1 MKLEDHLAPFFLGG
15 SPTIEQIANEHP
27 DLIAELKRLEP
38 IKTATTFAGLLT
50 LPKLQA
56 NCLRIE
62 VLVHLAAA
70 YCEGRSAPTKGLTKR
85 SFERLGDGYCG
96 RMEDPAEDVFLTLV
110 NTPRGNFRIFDGIR
124 EGTGFYLQRI
134 LNVVESMPHS
144 PTYDR
149 IRSTIDCLLKLSD
162 AVATRAGLPE
172 NSLGGELPH
181 HTLPTDIAKRLSS
194 ARSLIRF
201 NEDDLARLQPQRS
214 SWLTSLSI
222 LRLELVCPRSQ
233 SDLPHL
239 KDDRSLFTASML
251 TFSCRRPSGRLLEG
265 SLSGGSFQGKWVT
278 HSSARLLMSLRS
290 SFARH

>member
-110 NTPRGNFRIFDGIR
+110 NTPRGNFRIFEGIR

-134 LNVVESMPHS
+134 LNVVEV
-144 PTYDR
+144 
-149 IRSTIDCLLKLSD
+149 C
-162 AVATRAGLPE
+162 
-172 NSLGGELPH
+172 
-181 HTLPTDIAKRLSS
+181 HTVQHTTEFA
-194 ARSLIRF
+194 
-201 NEDDLARLQPQRS
+201 ARLIVCLNFQMQSRLGLACPRTAWAASYLITLCQ
-214 SWLTSLSI
+214 LTSQNDSHPPA
-222 LRLELVCPRSQ
+222 V
-233 SDLPHL
+233 
-239 KDDRSLFTASML
+239 
-251 TFSCRRPSGRLLEG
+251 
-265 SLSGGSFQGKWVT
+265 
-278 HSSARLLMSLRS
+278 
-290 SFARH
+290 